1 MIIAFTLH
9 IIDGCKE
16 FILPEVEEVSYQRYL
31 ELRELYPCFIYE
43 GFTIKESDLSF
54 DVTYRYTL
62 QGKEGDVPLYHTFT
76 LEKNFTQINC
86 DPKLIEN
93 AIFHLGL
100 VESVNYWKAVCSPK
114 LIIKPFQLEKEQRAF
129 WEKLFYH
136 GLGEFL
142 YCNGIYGYIKAEDFV
157 SLECDKAAPVL
168 TGAMACSLKGN
179 LIPVGGGKDSIV
191 SLELL
196 KDHFDQNTVFLLD
209 PRKAAVD
216 SALCAGYTREK
227 SLVCHRVFDPTLFDF
242 NKRGYLNGH
251 IPYSAV
257 LAFCALLTALL
268 AGRRHIILSNEGSA
282 NEPTVP
288 DTLVNHQYSKT
299 FEFEKDFSDYVH
311 AFITPS
317 MDYFSLLRPWSEMRI
332 TQEFARYSK
341 YHDLFRS
348 CNRGSK
354 ENKWCGA
361 CPKCL
366 FVFILLASELG
377 VEETSR
383 IFGSRVLENKD
394 LIPVLEELTGVSP
407 VKPFECVGTVSE
419 SVHALDV
426 ILSRYEN
433 PSKAPLLLEHF
444 ASIRDRIND
453 APMVYIDP
461 DAPNLIPEG
470 FRKLVLGE

>member
-1 MIIAFTLH
+1 M
-9 IIDGCKE
+9 
-16 FILPEVEEVSYQRYL
+16 SYQRYL
-31 ELRELYPCFIYE
+31 ELRQLYPAFIYE
-43 GFTIKESDLSF
+43 GFTIKESELSF
-54 DVTYRYTL
+54 EVVYRYTI
-62 QGKEGDVPLYHTFT
+62 QGIEEDISIHHTFA
-76 LEKNFTQINC
+76 LEKGFARADC
-86 DPKLIEN
+86 DPGLLEN

-100 VESVNYWKAVCSPK
+100 AESINYWKAVCSPK
-114 LIIKPFQLEKEQRAF
+114 LIIKPFRLDSEKLAF

-142 YCNGIYGYIKAEDFV
+142 YRNEIYGHISAEDFV
-157 SLECDKAAPVL
+157 RFECDKDAPLVA
-168 TGAMACSLKGN
+168 GAVSCALEGN

-191 SLELL
+191 TLELL
-196 KDHFDQNTVFLLD
+196 KGEFDKNAVFLLD

-227 SLVCHRVFDPTLFDF
+227 SLVCHRVFDPVLFEM
-242 NKRGYLNGH
+242 NRKGYLNGH

-257 LAFCALLTALL
+257 LAFCAVVTALF
-268 AGRRHIILSNEGSA
+268 AGYKHIVLSNEGSA

-299 FEFEKDFSDYVH
+299 FEFEKDFSDYIH

-317 MDYFSLLRPWSEMRI
+317 IEYFSLLRPWSEMRI
-332 TQEFARYSK
+332 TKEFAKHRK
-341 YHDLFRS
+341 YHELFRS

-366 FVFILLASELG
+366 FVFILLAAELG

-383 IFGSRVLENKD
+383 IFGSRVLENKA

-407 VKPFECVGTVSE
+407 VKPFECVGTVAE

-426 ILSRYEN
+426 ILSQYEE
-433 PSKAPLLLEHF
+433 PLKAPLLLGHF
-444 ASIRDRIND
+444 ASIRHRIND
-453 APMVYIDP
+453 APMVHVDS
-461 DAPNLIPEG
+461 DAPHLIPEG